1 MKMKRYFTEFTMC
14 FILAAIPCSCNGTL
28 DEGGCGARQSIVL
41 NCGRI
46 ETKATDADEDAIW
59 DINLYVFG
67 EGGLLEDH
75 RYIPYSSP
83 MYGKIHLA
91 SDLIM
96 HREYTVAAF
105 ANAGYD
111 MGMMNWDDFKNI
123 SYHLPRPDGF
133 THGMPMLGKTMK
145 YSPSQE
151 LESLNINMERLLS
164 KVTVRLDRSRL
175 DRDVDFNVAL
185 VRVGNCPKTAGI
197 LPPSRIENPS
207 DVFQS
212 GYYSNGGDVN
222 ELYLLENMQGVLDKE
237 LCSYIELDID
247 YESPTYY
254 TEGGHCLKYRFY
266 LREGN
271 SYMVQ
276 RNCHYTVTVCPQK
289 DGLLCEDS
297 WRVDK
302 SALIERDAEP
312 YLKIRPRGTVVD
324 DVFYENYYELHLGE
338 EMHFDLVH
346 FPSGMKV
353 WLREDLVED
362 ERNDGRA
369 LYTMDDDGN
378 GFTVK
383 SLGRVCTTI
392 MEIMAGPPMNDSVT
406 IAIGISG

>member
-1 MKMKRYFTEFTMC
+1 MKRYFTEVMLCCT
-14 FILAAIPCSCNGTL
+14 LAAIPCSCNGTL

-46 ETKATDADEDAIW
+46 ETKATDADEDAVW
-59 DINLYVFG
+59 DINLYIFG

-75 RYIPYSSP
+75 KYIRYPSP
-83 MYGKIHLA
+83 MYGKIHLT
-91 SDLIM
+91 SDLII

-111 MGMMNWDDFKNI
+111 MGAMNLDDFKGS

-133 THGMPMLGKTMK
+133 THGMPMLGKVMK
-145 YSPSQE
+145 YKPSQE
-151 LESLNINMERLLS
+151 SESLNINMERLLS
-164 KVTVRLDRSRL
+164 KVTVKLDRSRL

-185 VRVGNCPKTAGI
+185 VRVGNCPKLAGI
-197 LPPSRIENPS
+197 LPPSRIESPS
-207 DVFQS
+207 EVFQN
-212 GYYSNGGDVN
+212 GYYTNGVDVN
-222 ELYLLENMQGVLDKE
+222 ELYLLENMQGELNKD
-237 LCSYIELDID
+237 LCSYIEIDID
-247 YESPTYY
+247 YESPSYY
-254 TEGGHCLKYRFY
+254 TEGGRCLKYRFY

-271 SYMVQ
+271 SYLVQ
-276 RNCHYTVTVCPQK
+276 RNCHYTVTVCPQR

-302 SALIERDAEP
+302 SALIERNAEP
-312 YLKIRPRGTVVD
+312 YLKILPRGTVVD
-324 DVFYENYYELHLGE
+324 EIFYENYYELSLGE
-338 EMHFDLVH
+338 EMHFDLAH
-346 FPSGMKV
+346 FPSNMKV
-353 WLREDLVED
+353 WLRDDLVED

-369 LYTMDDDGN
+369 LYTMDNDGN

-383 SLGRVCTTI
+383 SLGRVCTTV